1 MLKDNLKTGISVVIP
16 VYNSSQI
23 LPYLVERLSN
33 ELPKINMN
41 FEVILVNDGSH
52 DESWKVIESLSE
64 KHQYVRGLCLMRNF
78 GQHNALLAG
87 VRCAIHETIVTM
99 DDDLQNPPEEILA
112 LTSRLTD
119 NVDLVYGIPM
129 ERRHDNWRN
138 FCSSGVR
145 LSLTPLIGKQNAR
158 VVSSFRAFRTILRQA
173 FENYNDPFVSIDVL
187 LTWGAHG
194 VDSVKVQHDTR
205 ARGASTYTIFK
216 LASHAIAMLTGFSAF
231 PLRLASF
238 IGFVFVLFGVVIL
251 FYVLGFYF
259 IIGGSVPG
267 FPFLASIIALFS
279 GAQLFAIGVIGEY
292 LAKIH
297 FRSMNRPAY
306 IVTQRI

>member
-1 MLKDNLKTGISVVIP
+1 MIESQLKSGISVVIP
-16 VYNSSQI
+16 VYNSAQI
-23 LPYLVERLSN
+23 LPTLVERLASV
-33 ELPKINMN
+33 LPGLSGE

-52 DESWKVIESLSE
+52 DESWKVIQSLSA
-64 KHQYVRGLCLMRNF
+64 KHQWIRGVCLMRNF

-87 VRCAIHETIVTM
+87 VRCAIHDIIVTL

-112 LTSRLTD
+112 LTSRLSD

-129 ERRHDNWRN
+129 ERQHQNWRN
-138 FCSSGVR
+138 VCSAGVR
-145 LSLTPLIGKQNAR
+145 LSLTPLIGQYNAS
-158 VVSSFRAFRTILRQA
+158 VVSSFRAFRTNLRQA
-173 FENYNDPFVSIDVL
+173 FEKYNDPFVSIDVL

-194 VDSVKVQHDTR
+194 VDSVKVKHDAR
-205 ARGASTYTIFK
+205 ARGTSSYTIFK
-216 LASHAIAMLTGFSAF
+216 LVSHAIAMLTGYSAF

-238 IGFVFVLFGVVIL
+238 TGFAFVLFGIFIL
-251 FYVLGFYF
+251 FYVIGLYF
-259 IIGGSVPG
+259 INKGSVPG

-279 GAQLFAIGVIGEY
+279 GAQLFAIGIIGEY

-306 IVTQRI
+306 IVAQRI